1 MTRLNDSN
9 DVNVGQDHQAH
20 GADAVILDRKVDPGS
35 GAQSGDETVA
45 RQANKGILADR
56 IARELNVP
64 RRTAARVLDAVLDSV
79 RDLLQKRGKVAVK
92 GFGTFERKIR
102 KGRAYKHPLTGE
114 SIAVADKET
123 IMFKPSDQ
131 LIADTRTGSAPRRPS
146 KEGAP
151 KDIVFEDEKG
161 TPPDSGV

>member
-1 MTRLNDSN
+1 MSRLTNDTN
-9 DVNVGQDHQAH
+9 DIGHDHQAH
-20 GADAVILDRKVDPGS
+20 GADAVILDRKTEPGT
-35 GAQSGDETVA
+35 GAHTGEDAVG

-79 RDLLQKRGKVAVK
+79 RDLLCKRGKVAVK
-92 GFGTFERKIR
+92 GFGTFERRVR

-131 LIADTRTGSAPRRPS
+131 LISDTRTGSLPRRNS
-146 KEGAP
+146 HKGTP
-151 KDIVFEDEKG
+151 KGIVFEDERNG
-161 TPPDSGV
+161 PDSED